1 MISNY
6 VALVTFTYTRGFPVA
21 RKSTN
26 GVNVSAAIREYLKA
40 NTEVGPTE
48 AAAAVSKQI
57 GKKVT
62 PTYVSNIKALMSGAG
77 KKKGR
82 KGRKPGRK
90 AGRVAVVARAS
101 ANGSV
106 ELATLSVVKDLL
118 GRVNADTAHQLID
131 LLA

>member
-1 MISNY
+1 M
-6 VALVTFTYTRGFPVA
+6 A
-21 RKSTN
+21 RKSKD
-26 GVNVSAAIREYLKA
+26 GVNVSEAIREYLTA
-40 NTEVGPTE
+40 NKDVGPTE

-62 PTYVSNIKALMSGAG
+62 PTYVSNIKTLMSAP

-82 KGRKPGRK
+82 KGKPGRK
-90 AGRVAVVARAS
+90 AGRVAVAALAS

-106 ELATLSVVKDLL
+106 ELATISVVKDLL
-118 GRVNADTAHQLID
+118 GRVSAGTAHQLID